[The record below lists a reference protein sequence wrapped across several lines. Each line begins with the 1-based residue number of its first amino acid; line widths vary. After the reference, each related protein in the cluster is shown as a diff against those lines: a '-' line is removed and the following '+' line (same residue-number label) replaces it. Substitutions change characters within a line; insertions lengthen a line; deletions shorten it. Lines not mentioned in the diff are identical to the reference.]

1 MIFPPLYGFEDESS
15 GEDTTPP
22 NAPTLALTARTST
35 SVTLIY
41 TPPVDDYLSGEIEY
55 DDGETL
61 TTVTTAGTASH
72 TVSGLDGTKTYRFTA
87 RARDTAGN
95 WSERSIAIVTAL
107 ASSTVIS
114 QVLAET
120 KLKIE
125 ALNLGGAGVA
135 SVFKGRRP
143 KNKAQSKSI
152 SINIYNGDFTNDGR
166 TSTTGTV
173 YTKFPVHVHVMFTRR
188 DKVTGESQTEMM
200 AEYMLAIHD
209 ALHNQRPDD
218 LSTPI
223 ENFFLTESKPEDIDT
238 ETDATESEASGMDA
252 TIEGFLTVWWEFWRP
267 V

>member
-1 MIFPPLYGFEDESS
+1 MFSPLYQFTTVSAG
-15 GEDTTPP
+15 DTTPP
-22 NAPTLALTARTST
+22 DAPTLALTSRTAT
-35 SVTLIY
+35 SVVLAY
-41 TPPVDDYLSGEIEY
+41 TPPVADYASGEIEY
-55 DDGETL
+55 DDGET
-61 TTVTTAGTASH
+61 VTAVVTAGTASH
-72 TVSGLDGTKTYRFTA
+72 TISGLDGTKTYRFTA

-95 WSERSIAIVTAL
+95 WSERSVAVVTAL

-120 KLKIE
+120 KLKLE
-125 ALNLGGAGVA
+125 ALNLGGAGIA

-143 KNKAQSKSI
+143 KNSAQSKRI

-166 TSTTGTV
+166 PGTTGAV
-173 YTKFPVHVHVMFTRR
+173 YTKFPVHVHVLFKRQ
-188 DKVTGESQTEMM
+188 DKSTGESQTEMM

-238 ETDATESEASGMDA
+238 ETDATESEAAGLDP